1 MARLRPTLSRIVI
14 RQATTD
20 LFASAPSSSAVLAAL
35 LLVLL
40 GSAEGYAQMTGTP
53 TPGFKRDPGMTAS
66 TVPAPLRE
74 IGFDQNLDRP
84 LPLDTTFHDEEGRT
98 VRLGQYF
105 GSRPVVL
112 AFVYFDCPM
121 LCTQVLS
128 ALTSTLG
135 VLSIDAG
142 KDFEIVTVSFDP
154 RETPKDAA
162 AKKRLYLER
171 YQRPTAAQGWHFLT
185 GDQFSI
191 DRLTRAA
198 GFRYVWDA
206 QTKQF
211 AHPTGIIVVTADG
224 RPARYLFGVDYGPR
238 DLRLA
243 LTEASEGKIG
253 SAVDSLLL
261 YCYHYDPMT
270 GRYGLVVMRALR
282 IAGAAT
288 VLTIVGFIAVMIRR
302 ERRPATG
309 STGGT
314 TGHGT
319 RPSPPGGVRL

>member
-1 MARLRPTLSRIVI
+1 MSRNSAIV
-14 RQATTD
+14 
-20 LFASAPSSSAVLAAL
+20 FAVLI
-35 LLVLL
+35 VLIA
-40 GSAEGYAQMTGTP
+40 SVHADAQMTGTP

-142 KDFEIVTVSFDP
+142 KDFDIVTVSFDP

-162 AKKRLYLER
+162 A
-171 YQRPTAAQGWHFLT
+171 
-185 GDQFSI
+185 
-191 DRLTRAA
+191 
-198 GFRYVWDA
+198 
-206 QTKQF
+206 TKS
-211 AHPTGIIVVTADG
+211 
-224 RPARYLFGVDYGPR
+224 
-238 DLRLA
+238 
-243 LTEASEGKIG
+243 AS
-253 SAVDSLLL
+253 
-261 YCYHYDPMT
+261 
-270 GRYGLVVMRALR
+270 
-282 IAGAAT
+282 
-288 VLTIVGFIAVMIRR
+288 
-302 ERRPATG
+302 
-309 STGGT
+309 
-314 TGHGT
+314 
-319 RPSPPGGVRL
+319 